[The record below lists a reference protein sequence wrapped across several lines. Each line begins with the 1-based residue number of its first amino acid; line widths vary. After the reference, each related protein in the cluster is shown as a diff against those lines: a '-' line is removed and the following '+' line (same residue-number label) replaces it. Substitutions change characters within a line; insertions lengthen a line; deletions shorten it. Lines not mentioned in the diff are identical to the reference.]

1 VRPASFRTKMFLAA
15 SGAGILTALVT
26 ASLLFWSLRRQ
37 MHDRIEERVLL
48 EARLVADQV
57 ERDRSPA
64 RPGGFEAEA
73 VRLAALVEARVT
85 FIAADGRVLGD
96 SWVNTDRISTLEEH
110 AHRPEIVEARA
121 RGVGHARRVSATVDT
136 DMLYTAVTVRDPDIA
151 FVRLAVPAADVQE
164 LLRQVIPLTL
174 LAMALGTG
182 VALGLAW
189 AFSIPLSRRVAAIA
203 TVADR

>member
-1 VRPASFRTKMFLAA
+1 MKMFLAGSA
-15 SGAGILTALVT
+15 AGILTALVT
-26 ASLLFWSLRRQ
+26 AGLLFWSLRHE
-37 MHDRIEERVLL
+37 MHDRIEERVLF

-57 ERDRSPA
+57 ERDQSPA

-96 SWVNTDRISTLEEH
+96 SWVDTGRISTLEEH

-121 RGVGHARRVSATVDT
+121 RGVGHARRISATVDT

-151 FVRLAVPAADVQE
+151 FVRLAVPAASVQ
-164 LLRQVIPLTL
+164 
-174 LAMALGTG
+174 
-182 VALGLAW
+182 
-189 AFSIPLSRRVAAIA
+189 
-203 TVADR
+203 